1 MKARSI
7 SCFVALAV
15 VALLLGPPCMQLL
28 AATIHSGHACCK
40 TEKAP
45 APLSKPGDC
54 KIRCETASA
63 GAIVPSQDLVPLFA
77 FRGETGFDLALA
89 FGRSQVIPRP
99 EAAPLRLLSPL
110 YLQHVSLLV

>member
-54 KIRCETASA
+54 KIRCEMASA
-63 GAIVPSQDLVPLFA
+63 GVVVPSQDLEPLFA

-89 FGRSQVIPRP
+89 LGRSQVIPRP